1 MSLAAASSQSI
12 QIVCEKA
19 FIDLPQAYVPSREL
33 PNTIRIDT
41 SADHA
46 NSVIEQIE
54 FPALDQYEAEVTNF
68 SRVIRG
74 EDAPYYGLDD
84 ARANAAVADAVFASA
99 QGGTWVDVARPDGA

>member
-1 MSLAAASSQSI
+1 
-12 QIVCEKA
+12 
-19 FIDLPQAYVPSREL
+19 
-33 PNTIRIDT
+33 
-41 SADHA
+41 
-46 NSVIEQIE
+46 
-54 FPALDQYEAEVTNF
+54 VTNF